1 MADQPPPLPTSAS
14 PRPHESASA
23 DAKRARAAHDAPNE
37 HGSSAEEGAASST
50 SAALQARCRNCGAP
64 AQWTPEDDSLSCS
77 YCGTRAPVPRA
88 EGVILERPLAAAN
101 EAARGFGVERR
112 GASCS
117 NCGARVHFGEA
128 QTAGLCPFCGSGSV
142 IQQEASRNALRPESL
157 VPLQVGSSRVEQ
169 SFRSWVHGLWLRP
182 SALRHA
188 RVEHALGIYVPYWLF
203 DCAVSSSWSAD
214 AGHYY
219 YVSVPHMTMVKGR
232 PVMSMRRE
240 RRVRW
245 VPAFGSR
252 EDVFDD
258 LPVLA
263 SRGIPAQLAQELGP
277 FDLRA
282 LVPYRHEYLTG
293 WAAEEYVID
302 LEQGWQRGE
311 QAVAEIQRKR
321 CAGDVPGDTH
331 RALRVQSTIRDVRWK
346 HVLLPVWS
354 LGYAHAGKRYTVLI
368 HGQSGKVV
376 GQAPYSW
383 IKIALVALAVAA
395 TVLLGIA
402 FAQLA

>member
-1 MADQPPPLPTSAS
+1 MAHQPPPLPAPDPRRSTEGNAEHGYASSA
-14 PRPHESASA
+14 PADAPADESA
-23 DAKRARAAHDAPNE
+23 PP
-37 HGSSAEEGAASST
+37 SST
-50 SAALQARCRNCGAP
+50 SAALHVRCRNCGAP
-64 AQWTPEDDSLSCS
+64 AQWMPEDDSLSCS

-88 EGVILERPLAAAN
+88 EGVILERPLAAAD
-101 EAARGFGVERR
+101 EAARGFGVPRR

-128 QTAGLCPFCGSGSV
+128 QTAGRCPFCGSGNV

-157 VPLQVGSSRVEQ
+157 VPLQVGSTAIEQ
-169 SFRSWVHGLWLRP
+169 SFRRWLHGLWLRP
-182 SALRHA
+182 NALRHA
-188 RVEHALGIYVPYWLF
+188 RVEHAVGIYVPYWLF
-203 DCAVSSSWSAD
+203 DCAVHSAWSAD

-245 VPAFGSR
+245 VPAFGTR
-252 EDVFDD
+252 EDAFDD

-263 SRGIPAQLAQELGP
+263 SRGIPASLAEELGS

-293 WAAEEYVID
+293 WTAEEYVID

-311 QAVAEIQRKR
+311 QAVAAIQRER
-321 CAGDVPGDTH
+321 CAGDVPGDTQ

-383 IKIALVALAVAA
+383 IKIALVALAVGASVA
-395 TVLLGIA
+395 LGIA
-402 FAQLA
+402 FAELA